1 MFLLFLELGTIPTE
15 ITTRGCT
22 DIEADLCLDTMQED
36 TDPSASF
43 VPETSVTCVCSED
56 ACNDGAIDTIKVPDC
71 EYSFNNLLRVV
82 RMPKM
87 TGI

>member
-1 MFLLFLELGTIPTE
+1 MFLLFLGSGNLPIE
-15 ITTRGCT
+15 ITVRGCA
-22 DIEADLCLDTMQED
+22 DVEADICVDTMTED
-36 TDPSASF
+36 TDPSDNF
-43 VPETSVTCVCSED
+43 VPETSVTCMCSED

>member
-1 MFLLFLELGTIPTE
+1 MFLLFLGSVILPME
-15 ITTRGCT
+15 IIIRGCANVAA
-22 DIEADLCLDTMQED
+22 DICVDTMTED
-36 TDPSASF
+36 TDTSDSF

-56 ACNDGAIDTIKVPDC
+56 ACNDGAIDTIKLPDC

-87 TGI
+87 TVI